1 MEDKN
6 QNMIPD
12 AIDRLVLR
20 VGLAATAA
28 LTSGIAILELSDNAV
43 PLWVSILTATI
54 PAALTV
60 FSFRGAK

>member
-28 LTSGIAILELSDNAV
+28 LTSGIAILKLSDNAV
-43 PLWVSILTATI
+43 PLWASILTATI